1 MANRNSV
8 NKIRI
13 KPTQKAK
20 ISLFSDGSDFR
31 VGLLYELKLNK
42 ILFLTLFR
50 KCQNSD
56 TIEMFQSVSKKISG
70 DGGTVS
76 LLQVQFLK
84 IIAFV

>member
-1 MANRNSV
+1 MPKKWQIEIVPIRLGLSKLKKQKLASFLTVLISV
-8 NKIRI
+8 
-13 KPTQKAK
+13 
-20 ISLFSDGSDFR
+20 
-31 VGLLYELKLNK
+31 LYPLTL

-76 LLQVQFLK
+76 LL
-84 IIAFV
+84 